1 MNIKKLTNLIAYK
14 VKCNHIYFN
23 VINDVVKEDLKL
35 NTGQIILCTSL
46 NTDDNEAIFS
56 ILSIDESSNEGV
68 IKLKYSDIAVLLLAN
83 KIKAYYTQ
91 YKSEDNE
98 IKKLI
103 NS

>member
-14 VKCNHIYFN
+14 VKGNHIYFN
-23 VINDVVKEDLKL
+23 VINDVVKENLKL
-35 NTGQIILCTSL
+35 NIGQIILCTSL

-68 IKLKYSDIAVLLLAN
+68 IKLKYYDIAVLLLAN